1 MTNHTF
7 WRIYLACQ
15 TLIIAMPFAGMG
27 YLVGL
32 VYYGF
37 RSGLNSAREQMFE
50 QPIVAYVDMHMQEGR
65 KE

>member
-1 MTNHTF
+1 MTKHTF

-15 TLIIAMPFAGMG
+15 TLIIAMPFALVG

-50 QPIVAYVDMHMQEGR
+50 QPIVAYVDMQMQAGR
-65 KE
+65 KD